1 MASSTARHQLHTTC
15 LIVCAWTQRSWPGGP
30 PFTHL
35 WRTRWWLQSLKSF
48 PPRMS
53 VPNFSERSWPSYKRL
68 RFLRCLRGLRRRPT
82 CSCCAV
88 TPFSGTSISSPQ
100 FSPPCVQRRLK
111 VIMWLVLNQRY
122 FKRGSGP
129 SDKLIVWQ
137 AHQWLSPDRKKSRP
151 ARSRHP
157 RRRLL
162 GLLCLTGWA
171 LLLPQRRG
179 RSHRS
184 RPFQLAPE
192 GPVHGLSKEAR
203 SLASLLMLPQPRNVD
218 GFQVGARLAD
228 FAPHWRSLLG
238 NCRATGIVE
247 DGVGIAFQ
255 QRPQLT
261 HQSISFRT
269 RNSRQDLQQAVD
281 ALLMK
286 GAIERVTNVRSLG
299 FYSRLFLVP
308 KKTGDLRPVIDLS
321 TLNRHMVVPH
331 FKMETQG
338 SVRSAIRSQEWAVS
352 IDIRDAYLHVPMHQ
366 AVRKYLRF
374 VVNKKV
380 YQFTCLPFG
389 LATSPRE
396 FTKLLRPVVSL
407 LRQQGVKLHV
417 YLDDWLIRADTPE
430 EAQLHSQTIIKVLQF
445 LGWIINFEKSD
456 LTPSQDFQFIGMQF
470 NTRRFT
476 VAPLPKMRIKVQSV
490 LQHWMAN
497 PNITARDLHR
507 LLGMLVFMAS
517 LVRRGRL
524 RLRPVQWWAATAWC
538 QRTGN
543 WSDRI
548 QVPQWVLSEVAW
560 WSSPAVLQGL
570 PLAARET
577 EVTLFTD
584 ASSSG
589 WGAQLGSHST
599 QGQWSASQRLCHIN
613 VLEMQAVICAVRDF
627 LPLLRYHV
635 VRLMCDNAVT
645 VAYIKNEGGT
655 RSHTLMQMT
664 IRLLKWCDSKA
675 ITLVPVH
682 LPGVRNIQADSLS
695 RVGQTLTTEWTMA
708 MESLRPVFAKWGE
721 PQIDMFATFAN
732 RRLVKFVSP
741 YPDPRAE
748 WTDAMSMPWD
758 KERGL
763 LYVFPPFKMVP
774 QVLQKIAQSPELQ
787 VILIALLQPAASWFP
802 ELMNLTQEDPVPL
815 FVEGQDLLTQDVCMG
830 GGVTETRHF
839 RPSNLHAW
847 KLSGPFWEPRVIPGK
862 LPTWCQDAYE
872 NLHNKCMNLI
882 GQDSWRSV
890 GRKNGKFF
898 KLEVIISV
906 PIWCTSS
913 GTIYYPR
920 RLFHIARLWLLCYVI
935 GCTIRQPTQTS
946 SYWSGLSGWNVRC
959 NAESCPSGI
968 FIWFYYH

>member
-1 MASSTARHQLHTTC
+1 MFGHRGVGQEVRHLRISGGLDGGFSYWRAFPQGWAFQTSPREVGHHPRGSGFC
-15 LIVCAWTQRSWPGGP
+15 GVCG
-30 PFTHL
+30 F
-35 WRTRWWLQSLKSF
+35 
-48 PPRMS
+48 
-53 VPNFSERSWPSYKRL
+53 
-68 RFLRCLRGLRRRPT
+68 
-82 CSCCAV
+82 CSGVQPAVV
-88 TPFSGTSISSPQ
+88 TPWCSSQELQ
-100 FSPPCVQRRLK
+100 FPAPSSLCSAYSAVWRSPCGWSWTK
-111 VIMWLVLNQRY
+111 GN

-151 ARSRHP
+151 TRRRHP

-162 GLLCLTGWA
+162 DLLCLTGWA
-171 LLLPQRRG
+171 PLHPQRRG

-192 GPVHGLSKEAR
+192 GPVHDPFKEAR
-203 SLASLLMLPQPRNVD
+203 SLASLLLLPLPRNVD
-218 GFQVGARLAD
+218 GSQVGARLAD
-228 FAPHWRSLLG
+228 FASHWRSLLG

-247 DGVGIAFQ
+247 DRVGIAFQ

-261 HQSISFRT
+261 HQSISFQT

-352 IDIRDAYLHVPMHQ
+352 IDIHDAYLQVPMHQ

-430 EAQLHSQTIIKVLQF
+430 EAQLHSQTTIKVLQF
-445 LGWIINFEKSD
+445 LGWIINFKKSD

-476 VAPLPKMRIKVQSV
+476 VAPLPKMRVKVQLV
-490 LQHWMAN
+490 HQHWMAN

-507 LLGMLVFMAS
+507 LLGILVFMAS

-570 PLAARET
+570 PLAAREM

-613 VLEMQAVICAVRDF
+613 VLEMQAIIYAVRDF
-627 LPLLRYHV
+627 LPHLRYRV

-695 RVGQTLTTEWTMA
+695 RVGQSLTTEWTMA

-774 QVLQKIAQSPELQ
+774 QVLQKIAQSPGLQ

-802 ELMNLTQEDPVPL
+802 ELMDLAQEDPVPL
-815 FVEGQDLLTQDVCMG
+815 FVEG
-830 GGVTETRHF
+830 
-839 RPSNLHAW
+839 
-847 KLSGPFWEPRVIPGK
+847 
-862 LPTWCQDAYE
+862 QDAYE

-890 GRKNGKFF
+890 GRKEGRFF
-898 KLEVIISV
+898 ESEVIISV

-913 GTIYYPR
+913 GTDYYPR

-935 GCTIRQPTQTS
+935 GCTIRQPTHTS
-946 SYWSGLSGWNVRC
+946 SYWSGFSGCNVRC